1 MYLPALIPA
10 FLSLLSGLGSIFKQ
24 NQSADVLTRATQP
37 GAQPGTSQPGEDVLG
52 AAYSGATGIRAL
64 DDNPYG
70 QDLREVINT
79 GAQVNPALRLYGAQL
94 AENQR
99 AGDALKTMLD
109 QVVGQAQGSRLGT
122 LSGEVAKYRSDLTER
137 LDGSKA
143 GSAIGRLQE
152 LGGKTDTLAADTEA
166 YFKKVRDNP
175 NIFSSLDIERMATK
189 AAEGGQAANRA
200 QVADIENRAA
210 LGGLSPEAVAALKLQ
225 AQQGAINTADTA
237 RRDLEIANAVQS
249 AGRGDQAATTLAG
262 LLTQI
267 YTLGG
272 QLAGSQGGL
281 EGEINRMIGASF
293 GTEAGI
299 VSGYDDAVQ
308 RALALRASAEQPE
321 NLLGAGLLLDETNRY
336 NTAAESGAL
345 ADVANLYASIMGQ
358 TGGMYESARNREL
371 QTYLAPSD
379 WDKFWGGGGGS
390 MATMG
395 VGLGGMA
402 GLGALGGGGLGGLG
416 ALGMGF
422 MSSRRF
428 KEDIRPLTK
437 HKVNGLQPVT
447 FRWKGSDVRDVGV
460 LAEDVEREYPDL
472 AVYDERGELFGVD
485 YPRLTAVLLSKV
497 LPAAA

>member
-1 MYLPALIPA
+1 MYLPALIPGGLS
-10 FLSLLSGLGSIFKQ
+10 FLTGLGSIFQQ
-24 NQSADVLTRATQP
+24 NQSADVLRRAAQA
-37 GAQPGTSQPGEDVLG
+37 GYQPGTSQPGEDVLG

-79 GAQVNPALRLYGAQL
+79 GAQYNPVLRLYGAQL

-175 NIFSSLDIERMATK
+175 NIFSTTDIERMATR
-189 AAEGGQAANRA
+189 AAESGQTAERA
-200 QVADIENRAA
+200 QATDIENRAA
-210 LGGLSPEAVAALKLQ
+210 LGGLSPAAVAALKLQ
-225 AQQGAINTADTA
+225 AQQGAISTADTA
-237 RRDLEIANAVQS
+237 RRDIEIANAVQS
-249 AGRGDQAATTLAG
+249 AGRGDQAATALAG

-267 YTLGG
+267 YNLGG

-281 EGEINRMIGASF
+281 EGDINRMIGASF
-293 GTEAGI
+293 GAEAGI

-345 ADVANLYASIMGQ
+345 ADLAGLYASIMGQ

-379 WDKFWGGGGGS
+379 WDKFWGGGGAQLAGTG
-390 MATMG
+390 AT
-395 VGLGGMA
+395 LGY
-402 GLGALGGGGLGGLG
+402 LD
-416 ALGMGF
+416 F
-422 MSSRRF
+422 M
-428 KEDIRPLTK
+428 
-437 HKVNGLQPVT
+437 N
-447 FRWKGSDVRDVGV
+447 
-460 LAEDVEREYPDL
+460 A
-472 AVYDERGELFGVD
+472 FG
-485 YPRLTAVLLSKV
+485 
-497 LPAAA
+497 